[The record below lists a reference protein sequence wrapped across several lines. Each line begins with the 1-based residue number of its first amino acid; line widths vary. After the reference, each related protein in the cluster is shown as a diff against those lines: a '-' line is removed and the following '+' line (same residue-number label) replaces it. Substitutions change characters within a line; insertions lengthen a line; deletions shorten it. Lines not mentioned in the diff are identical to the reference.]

1 MGHKAVCQRAKHAS
15 LGKGEGGGRAGL
27 LGSHAICHHNTGCT
41 SRLLC
46 MLCLQKPLSSAPVS
60 ATKFNLLYMYGILG
74 VNSTVTYRPPPG
86 VAMQYVNV
94 FGPPSAPVGGESGKQ
109 WVT

>member
-1 MGHKAVCQRAKHAS
+1 
-15 LGKGEGGGRAGL
+15 
-27 LGSHAICHHNTGCT
+27 
-41 SRLLC
+41 
-46 MLCLQKPLSSAPVS
+46 
-60 ATKFNLLYMYGILG
+60 MYGILG